1 MKIIEKLQRSF
12 RLFQSS
18 VRVIQHNPKLL
29 LFPALIGVFT
39 LAMGLFFLLPIVLY
53 PTGHA
58 VTQAEHWQALG
69 NKAFTLTGELAPGQ
83 RNQER
88 RQALGNKAFNQQPE
102 SAASSPS
109 TVQLKPGPLILAYGA
124 LVYLASMFLATF
136 CNVAFNSEVLA
147 ALNGDRV
154 SIRHGIQV
162 AWSRLK
168 SILVWSLF
176 AGLVGILIKEIE
188 SRLSFVGRII
198 TGWIGLAWSVA
209 SVFVIPVL
217 IREESTAN
225 PINILAKS
233 GGTIKRTWGEML
245 TGYIGLKGAN
255 GIVFMLSLLPLGV
268 SIAAAVVLTNY
279 WLLIPAG
286 LIWLLAIL
294 VYSYLAHVASQVY
307 LCALYIYAS
316 EGVVP
321 EPYDQDLLDQA
332 WKVKKSP

>member
-1 MKIIEKLQRSF
+1 MKFFEKLQRSF

-18 VRVIQHNPKLL
+18 VRVIQQNPKLL
-29 LFPALIGVFT
+29 WFPALIGIFMV
-39 LAMGLFFLLPIVLY
+39 AMGLFFLLPIVLY
-53 PTGHA
+53 PTGHS
-58 VTQAEHWQALG
+58 VTQVEHWQALG
-69 NKAFTLTGELAPGQ
+69 NHLFTM
-83 RNQER
+83 
-88 RQALGNKAFNQQPE
+88 QPA
-102 SAASSPS
+102 STASSPS
-109 TVQLKPGPLILAYGA
+109 TFKLKAGPLIMTYGA
-124 LVYLASMFLATF
+124 LVYLVSMFLATF
-136 CNVAFNSEVLA
+136 CDVAFNSEVLA

-162 AWSRLK
+162 ACGRLK

-198 TGWIGLAWSVA
+198 MGWIGLAWSVA

-217 IREESTAN
+217 IREEPTAN
-225 PINILAKS
+225 PIKILAKS

-255 GIVFMLSLLPLGV
+255 GIVVMLSLLLLGT
-268 SIAAAVVLTNY
+268 SIAVAVVLTNY

-286 LIWLLAIL
+286 LIWLLGIL
-294 VYSYLAHVASQVY
+294 VYSYLANVASQVY
-307 LCALYIYAS
+307 LCALYLYAS

-321 EPYDQDLLDQA
+321 EPYEQELLDQA
-332 WKVKKSP
+332 WKVKKSQ